1 MWPNMRLYSA
11 LAGALLVALAL
22 FYVHH
27 LRTNITDLTAQV
39 QVLTDQKTELIR
51 RVDQANQSLED
62 LKISG
67 EILEKQRLE
76 AISKADEARKKA
88 EQQLVILRRQKP
100 PVECKATIDWAIQQK
115 DDLKW

>member
-1 MWPNMRLYSA
+1 MWPNIRLYLYA
-11 LAGALLVALAL
+11 TGALLVALAL

-27 LRTNITDLTAQV
+27 LKGNITDLTAQV
-39 QVLTDQKTELIR
+39 QVLTEQKTELIR

-76 AISKADEARKKA
+76 AIVKADEARKKA
-88 EQQLVILRRQKP
+88 ESQLVILRRQKP
-100 PVECKATIDWAIQQK
+100 PVECKAAIDWSIQQK